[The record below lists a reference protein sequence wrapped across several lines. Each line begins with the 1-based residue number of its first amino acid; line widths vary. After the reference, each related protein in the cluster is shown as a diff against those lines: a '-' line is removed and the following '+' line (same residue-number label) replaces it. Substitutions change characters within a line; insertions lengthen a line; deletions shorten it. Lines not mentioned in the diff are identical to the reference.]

1 MSLPPANQNNV
12 GTHSLV
18 MSNLVDQYDYH
29 QRPTRARAAAFVAPT
44 TAQIRRMQALQ
55 NLWDHWPNDKWFP
68 DGMFPDQYEV
78 PAMVASHAA
87 SMTKICDD
95 DDDES
100 PPLPPISDPGSP
112 FSQRPSPGPNPSSS
126 SSLHVDKRLGQI
138 HYAYRQ
144 EIEQVR
150 ADAAPQEVQRRLALL
165 EPLFLLQEHERR
177 VRDRQQQ

>member
-68 DGMFPDQYEV
+68 DGMFPDQYERR
-78 PAMVASHAA
+78 SAA
-87 SMTKICDD
+87 TLWDACWGDYDAAGHIAAGFFTDATS
-95 DDDES
+95 
-100 PPLPPISDPGSP
+100 
-112 FSQRPSPGPNPSSS
+112 PSPSPNPSRSK
-126 SSLHVDKRLGQI
+126 SLRPSLSPHPNQSPNPHHR
-138 HYAYRQ
+138 
-144 EIEQVR
+144 
-150 ADAAPQEVQRRLALL
+150 
-165 EPLFLLQEHERR
+165 
-177 VRDRQQQ
+177 